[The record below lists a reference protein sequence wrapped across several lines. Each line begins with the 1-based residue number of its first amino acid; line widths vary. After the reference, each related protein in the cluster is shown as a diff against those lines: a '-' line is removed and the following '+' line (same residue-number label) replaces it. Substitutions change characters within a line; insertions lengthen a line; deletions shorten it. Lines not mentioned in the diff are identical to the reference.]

1 VTNIDPP
8 LGACPAWC
16 EKPAHHS
23 WEDEWLNG
31 PVRVHI
37 WARTVTHPDR
47 HPADQIRIEGAEQHT
62 EDGVVRRRTIV
73 VDVEAPTETDLDL
86 DTAARAC
93 DFLGDAITLADA
105 GGGDLP

>member
-1 VTNIDPP
+1 VTDTDPA

-37 WARTVTHPDR
+37 WARAVTDPDR
-47 HPADQIRIEGAEQHT
+47 QRGDQIRIEEAAQDT

-73 VDVEAPTETDLDL
+73 VDVDAPTEMGPRHRSEGTWL
-86 DTAARAC
+86 AR
-93 DFLGDAITLADA
+93 
-105 GGGDLP
+105 

>member
-1 VTNIDPP
+1 MTDIDPP

-16 EKPAHHS
+16 EKPAHHG

-37 WARTVTHPDR
+37 WARTVTDPDR
-47 HPADQIRIEGAEQHT
+47 HGGDQIRIEEAEQDT

-73 VDVEAPTETDLDL
+73 VDVEAPTEWDL
-86 DTAARAC
+86 DTAARAR
-93 DFLGDAITLADA
+93 DFLGDAITLAAA
-105 GGGDLP
+105 GGGDSP